1 MVIYMY
7 KVKRYNMFNIFS
19 QKLNKHKKAKVGLA
33 LGGGATRGFAHLGA
47 MRAFEEAGIQFDYVA
62 GTSAGSLAGALYSA
76 GLSYEQMYEIA
87 KDIDAKDIKTSKVFF
102 VPSKTT
108 GIQNIIQDAIGN
120 INFSQLKVPFAAVAV
135 DLISG
140 DEVVITRGNVAKAV
154 AGSCAVPGFFA
165 PVDFENMHLSDG
177 GLQNNIP
184 SDVLR
189 LYDCDYVIAIDVN
202 STRGQ
207 GTESTKVLDV
217 LAASLRIMMKSNS
230 VKGYINA
237 DIVIQPDTKRFK
249 STKVEGMDEM
259 IEEGSIATKER
270 IPEILRLI
278 SKRPKRKKSCYNE
291 IYPPTII

>member
-1 MVIYMY
+1 
-7 KVKRYNMFNIFS
+7 MFNIFA
-19 QKLNKHKKAKVGLA
+19 KRHNKHKNVKIGLS

-47 MRAFEEAGIQFDYVA
+47 LKAFEEAGITFDYVA
-62 GTSAGSLAGALYSA
+62 GTSAGSLVGALYSA
-76 GLSYEQMYEIA
+76 GLTYEQMYTIA
-87 KDIDAKDIKTSKVFF
+87 KDLKVKDIKNSKVFF

-108 GIQNIIQDAIGN
+108 GLQNVLHSAIGN
-120 INFSQLKVPFAAVAV
+120 INFSQLKRPFAAVAV

-154 AGSCAVPGFFA
+154 AGSCAVPGFFE
-165 PVDFENMHLSDG
+165 PVEFENMRLADG

-189 LYDCDYVIAIDVN
+189 LYGCDYVIAIDVN

-207 GTESTKVLDV
+207 GTNSTKLIDV
-217 LAASLRIMMKSNS
+217 LAASLRIVMKSNS

-249 STKVEGMDEM
+249 STKIEGAEDM
-259 IEEGSIATKER
+259 IEEGYVAVKER
-270 IPEILRLI
+270 LPEIMRLI
-278 SKRPKRKKSCYNE
+278 SKKPRKKKSCYNE
-291 IYPPTII
+291 INPPTII

>member
-1 MVIYMY
+1 
-7 KVKRYNMFNIFS
+7 
-19 QKLNKHKKAKVGLA
+19 
-33 LGGGATRGFAHLGA
+33 

-259 IEEGSIATKER
+259 IEEGYIATKER

>member
-1 MVIYMY
+1 
-7 KVKRYNMFNIFS
+7 MFNIFS
-19 QKLNKHKKAKVGLA
+19 QKFNKHKKAKIGLA

-47 MRAFEEAGIQFDYVA
+47 IRAFEEAGIKFDYVA

-76 GLSYEQMYEIA
+76 GLSYEQIYQIA

-120 INFSQLKVPFAAVAV
+120 INFSQLKIPFAAVAV

-140 DEVVITRGNVAKAV
+140 DEVIITRGNVAKAV

-202 STRGQ
+202 SARGQ

-259 IEEGSIATKER
+259 IEEGYIATKER

-278 SKRPKRKKSCYNE
+278 SKRPKRRKSCYNE